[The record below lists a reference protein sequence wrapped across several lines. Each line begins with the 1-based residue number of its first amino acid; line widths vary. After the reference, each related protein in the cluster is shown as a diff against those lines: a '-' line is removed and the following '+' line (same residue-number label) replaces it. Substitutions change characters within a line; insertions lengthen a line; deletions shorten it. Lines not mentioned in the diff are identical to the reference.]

1 MNFDKERELENAGI
15 YPTDFRIMD
24 ESERREVLENAGLD
38 VETLIDADLDSEF
51 DAWENLQDASLSL
64 SELDAMSEEEKRQA
78 LRDADLDPDDYDE
91 VIPYTSSYGST
102 YQPIT
107 SAASSSES
115 SQTKRTSVKPNTYR
129 FCSVT
134 FLSSYTPYSYRL
146 EDQEIHAG
154 DFVLVPTG
162 PSNRETMARVVSVGR
177 YRADVVPYPVD
188 KAKFIIR
195 KLTEE
200 EFTEQLEKAKAREK
214 AHIEA
219 TRQPM
224 RGYDSKDIVIIPE
237 QPKNE
242 QTVQSGSQEK
252 KPAKVEEYS
261 QCTLAEDLKKKN
273 RRLTATVAI
282 LTVAVVLLLF
292 SVGYL
297 YWVNMNSAGP
307 GISSP
312 SPAPTL
318 VVTPRPTVKPTV
330 SPRPTVKPTPTPTP
344 RPVTTPRPTAK
355 PKATSKPSD
364 PFNAKDYSHPD
375 DFYYDYYDDF
385 WDFEDAEDYWEAH
398 H

>member
-1 MNFDKERELENAGI
+1 MDFDKERELENAGI
-15 YPTDFRIMD
+15 CPADFRIMD
-24 ESERREVLENAGLD
+24 ENERREALENAGLD
-38 VETLIDADLDSEF
+38 AETLIDADLDSEF
-51 DAWENLQDASLSL
+51 DAWENLQGASLSL

-91 VIPYTSSYGST
+91 VISYPNSYVASS
-102 YQPIT
+102 QPTDSPTT
-107 SAASSSES
+107 SA
-115 SQTKRTSVKPNTYR
+115 KPNNTKGNAAKPETYR

-146 EDQEIHAG
+146 EGQEVHVG
-154 DFVLVPTG
+154 DYVLVPTG
-162 PSNRETMARVVSVGR
+162 PTNRETMARVVSVGR
-177 YRADVVPYPVD
+177 YRAEVVPYPVD

-219 TRQPM
+219 TQQPM
-224 RGYDSKDIVIIPE
+224 RGYDSNDNVITPE

-242 QTVQSGSQEK
+242 QTVQSESQEK
-252 KPAKVEEYS
+252 KPAKAEENS
-261 QCTLAEDLKKKN
+261 QSTLAEDLKKKN
-273 RRLTATVAI
+273 RRLTATVAL

-292 SVGYL
+292 AVGYL
-297 YWVNMNSAGP
+297 YWASQNAVGSA
-307 GISSP
+307 ISSP

-318 VVTPRPTVKPTV
+318 VITPRPTVKPSVTPRPTVKPT
-330 SPRPTVKPTPTPTP
+330 STPTP

>member
-1 MNFDKERELENAGI
+1 MDFDKERELENAGI
-15 YPTDFRIMD
+15 SPTDFRIMD
-24 ESERREVLENAGLD
+24 ESERREALENAGLD
-38 VETLIDADLDSEF
+38 AETLIDADLDSEF

-78 LRDADLDPDDYDE
+78 FRDADLDPDDYDE
-91 VIPYTSSYGST
+91 VIPYSGSYA
-102 YQPIT
+102 P
-107 SAASSSES
+107 S
-115 SQTKRTSVKPNTYR
+115 SQPTGTPTTSTKPNNTRGKVAKPETYR

-154 DFVLVPTG
+154 DYVLVPTG
-162 PSNRETMARVVSVGR
+162 PTNRETMARVVSVGR
-177 YRADVVPYPVD
+177 YRAEVVPYPVD

-219 TRQPM
+219 TQQPM
-224 RGYDSKDIVIIPE
+224 RGYDSKDIVITPE
-237 QPKNE
+237 QPKKE
-242 QTVQSGSQEK
+242 QTVQTESQEK
-252 KPAKVEEYS
+252 KPAKAEENS
-261 QCTLAEDLKKKN
+261 QSTLAENLKKKN
-273 RRLTATVAI
+273 RRLKATVAL

-292 SVGYL
+292 AVGYL
-297 YWVNMNSAGP
+297 YWANMNSTGP
-307 GISSP
+307 SINSP

-318 VVTPRPTVKPTV
+318 VITPRPTVKPTV
-330 SPRPTVKPTPTPTP
+330 TPRPTVKPTPTPTP